1 MQIHLIA
8 KFFDDLEVV
17 RTVRFVKYQSL
28 VANLDDQIGILTGTV
43 GEVLENRKRRIL
55 NPHIVSRRPTERD
68 EGGTELVGVRVFIAD
83 TYFFSQNVCKIRWIV
98 LGGSRLIRK
107 VLRWNICGWLLLK
120 VPEVPSR
127 GEDFVSCKE
136 SSCVIL

>member
-1 MQIHLIA
+1 MYLLYA
-8 KFFDDLEVV
+8 
-17 RTVRFVKYQSL
+17 QSL

-83 TYFFSQNVCKIRWIV
+83 HVFFFTK
-98 LGGSRLIRK
+98 
-107 VLRWNICGWLLLK
+107 
-120 VPEVPSR
+120 
-127 GEDFVSCKE
+127 
-136 SSCVIL
+136 

>member
-1 MQIHLIA
+1 MYKRQRVQIPADVFVALESQKRLADRTAVQIHLIA

-17 RTVRFVKYQSL
+17 RTVRFVKYQSF

-68 EGGTELVGVRVFIAD
+68 EGGTCLLYTSCHNDIRHYTDSVGKTRA
-83 TYFFSQNVCKIRWIV
+83 TMSH
-98 LGGSRLIRK
+98 
-107 VLRWNICGWLLLK
+107 
-120 VPEVPSR
+120 
-127 GEDFVSCKE
+127 
-136 SSCVIL
+136 

>member
-55 NPHIVSRRPTERD
+55 NPPPDRER
-68 EGGTELVGVRVFIAD
+68 
-83 TYFFSQNVCKIRWIV
+83 
-98 LGGSRLIRK
+98 
-107 VLRWNICGWLLLK
+107 
-120 VPEVPSR
+120 
-127 GEDFVSCKE
+127 
-136 SSCVIL
+136 

>member
-68 EGGTELVGVRVFIAD
+68 EAG
-83 TYFFSQNVCKIRWIV
+83 
-98 LGGSRLIRK
+98 
-107 VLRWNICGWLLLK
+107 
-120 VPEVPSR
+120 PSW
-127 GEDFVSCKE
+127 
-136 SSCVIL
+136 